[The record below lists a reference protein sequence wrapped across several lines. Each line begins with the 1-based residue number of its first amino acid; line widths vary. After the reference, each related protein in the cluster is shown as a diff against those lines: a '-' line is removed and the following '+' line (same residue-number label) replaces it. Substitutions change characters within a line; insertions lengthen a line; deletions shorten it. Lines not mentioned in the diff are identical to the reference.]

1 MQTNY
6 TFPDAMAA
14 ALHSSW
20 FRGTLTLNVASWS
33 GNGDDS
39 VRELGIGD
47 DSTIDARDAHAG
59 YVDNL

>member
-1 MQTNY
+1 MQTDY
-6 TFPDAMAA
+6 TSQDAMAA

-20 FRGTLTLNVASWS
+20 FHGTLTLNVASWS

-39 VRELGIGD
+39 ARVLGIGN